1 MVLVL
6 GLMTDLF
13 SGLPLIRSS
22 RSWTARLLGIFAF
35 GMIYLL
41 GEGAF
46 GWIGGRDKVTDA
58 FGKRVS
64 HFVLLLGLVLAC
76 CAAFAAVI
84 WMAH

>member
-1 MVLVL
+1 MTRDDKSQVTPHRRDRL
-6 GLMTDLF
+6 GPPAICSDPA
-13 SGLPLIRSS
+13 GLY
-22 RSWTARLLGIFAF
+22 ANG
-35 GMIYLL
+35 L

-84 WMAH
+84 WMAQ